1 MCITYKTF
9 HASCGHLSEAMPA
22 GYAATL
28 SGFINKCNF
37 AQGSEEL
44 TQYASRYAKNVRV
57 TVKGKCKKRTRVVE
71 AVRTLCAD
79 CMKKQQQKAE
89 E

>member
-1 MCITYKTF
+1 
-9 HASCGHLSEAMPA
+9 MPA